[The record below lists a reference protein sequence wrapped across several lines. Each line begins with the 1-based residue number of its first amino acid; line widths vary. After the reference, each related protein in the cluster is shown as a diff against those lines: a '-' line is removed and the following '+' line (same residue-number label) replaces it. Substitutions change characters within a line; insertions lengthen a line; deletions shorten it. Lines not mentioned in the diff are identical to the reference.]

1 MEVYKAVFDG
11 VLRIH
16 PADAEA
22 DSALTENLREGVTDD
37 LVPVCSMGDPDT
49 LYATADRFDGDIPG
63 GVVMVRG
70 DEDAERFAVV
80 AETNLAFAETAAHF
94 SRIVSEVRDG
104 VDILEDKTGC

>member
-16 PADAEA
+16 PTDAEA

-37 LVPVCSMGDPDT
+37 LVPVCSMG
-49 LYATADRFDGDIPG
+49 IPG

-94 SRIVSEVRDG
+94 SRIVSEVRYG
-104 VDILEDKTGC
+104 VDIFEDKTGC

>member
-16 PADAEA
+16 PTDAEA

-37 LVPVCSMGDPDT
+37 LVPDT
-49 LYATADRFDGDIPG
+49 LYATAYRFDGDIPG

-94 SRIVSEVRDG
+94 SRIVSEVRYG
-104 VDILEDKTGC
+104 VDIFEDKTGC

>member
-16 PADAEA
+16 PTDAEA

-49 LYATADRFDGDIPG
+49 LYATAYRFDGDIPG

-80 AETNLAFAETAAHF
+80 AETNLAFAETATHF
-94 SRIVSEVRDG
+94 SRIVSEVRYG
-104 VDILEDKTGC
+104 VDIFEDKTGC

>member
-1 MEVYKAVFDG
+1 MEVYKADFNG

-16 PADAEA
+16 PADAKE
-22 DSALTENLREGVTDD
+22 DSVSTGNLREGVTDD

-49 LYATADRFDGDIPG
+49 LYATAYRFDGEIPG

-70 DEDAERFAVV
+70 DEDEECFAVV

-94 SRIVSEVRDG
+94 SRIVSEVRYG
-104 VDILEDKTGC
+104 VDIFEDKTGC

>member
-49 LYATADRFDGDIPG
+49 LYATAYRFDGDIPG

-80 AETNLAFAETAAHF
+80 AETKSCLRRNRGTLQPHRVRSALRRGHF
-94 SRIVSEVRDG
+94 RG
-104 VDILEDKTGC
+104 